1 MRTFSNIKHRHAIR
15 LNIGDIKLKLEAK
28 ATISSTIKENQLL
41 YFRNF
46 LPFAIAFI
54 INIFYYKKKLTR
66 FLEKT
71 AFLGKNKNFSKV
83 VV

>member
-1 MRTFSNIKHRHAIR
+1 MRTISNIKHRHAIR

-28 ATISSTIKENQLL
+28 ATISSTIKENELL

-46 LPFAIAFI
+46 LPFAIALV
-54 INIFYYKKKLTR
+54 INIFHYKKKLTP
-66 FLEKT
+66 FLEKII
-71 AFLGKNKNFSKV
+71 FLGKNKNFSKV